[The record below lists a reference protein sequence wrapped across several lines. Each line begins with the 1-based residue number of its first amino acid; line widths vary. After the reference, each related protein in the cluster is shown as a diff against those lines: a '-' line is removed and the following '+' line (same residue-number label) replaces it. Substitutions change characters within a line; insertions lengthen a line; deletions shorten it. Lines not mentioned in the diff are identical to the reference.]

1 MWSWSGC
8 TFPNGVGGGM
18 LRSNLE
24 YGRGMS
30 MDKVRL
36 AIVGCGTI
44 SQLNAPGYLM
54 HEGCEVTAL
63 CDPLAERAEERA
75 GEWGIEPH
83 IHTSYEDVL
92 NDANVDAVELLTP
105 TFLHAEQIIA
115 GLEAGKHVSCQ
126 KPVAVDVAE
135 MGEIVAAVERS
146 DTFFRTTENFLYYPP
161 IVKARELIRDG
172 ALGDV
177 SMVRIRTVRG
187 SVEGAVLPIMEGAYT
202 WRLDPARNAGGM
214 LYDDGW
220 HKVATAIWWG
230 GGVERVSAH
239 VTRGDNFMNEMPSVA
254 TWKYAGVDRLAVIEY
269 AGASEMPM
277 RTRYYP
283 ADEFMEVIGSKGVLW
298 VTRCTGEMLDM
309 PPVVLHLGDESVSYH
324 LSMDWIE
331 GFNGAAA
338 DFVDGIL
345 EGRQPMM
352 DVRFSEE
359 VLRAILAMYRSSDSG
374 VWVAPGEVE

>member
-1 MWSWSGC
+1 M
-8 TFPNGVGGGM
+8 N
-18 LRSNLE
+18 
-24 YGRGMS
+24 
-30 MDKVRL
+30 KVRL

-63 CDPLAERAEERA
+63 CDPLVERAKERA
-75 GEWGIEPH
+75 KDWGIEPR
-83 IHTSYEDVL
+83 IHTSYEDAL

-126 KPVAVDVAE
+126 KPVAVDMAE
-135 MGEIVAAVERS
+135 MGEIAAAVERS

-161 IVKARELIRDG
+161 IVKARELMLDG
-172 ALGDV
+172 AVGDV
-177 SMVRIRTVRG
+177 SMVRIRTLRG
-187 SVEGAVLPIMEGAYT
+187 SMEGATLPIMEGAMT
-202 WRLDPARNAGGM
+202 WRQDPSRYVGGM

-230 GGVERVSAH
+230 GSVERVSAL
-239 VTRGDNFMNEMPSVA
+239 VTKGEDFLDELPSVA
-254 TWKYAGVDRLAVIEY
+254 TWKYAGADRLGVIEY
-269 AGASEMPM
+269 AGAAEMPM

-309 PPVVLHLGDESVSYH
+309 PPVVLHLGDESVSYQAP
-324 LSMDWIE
+324 MDWIE

-352 DVRFSEE
+352 DVKFSEE
-359 VLRAILAMYRSSDSG
+359 VLRTILAMYQSSDSG
-374 VWVAPGEVE
+374 MWVAPGEVE

>member
-1 MWSWSGC
+1 
-8 TFPNGVGGGM
+8 
-18 LRSNLE
+18 
-24 YGRGMS
+24 

-54 HEGCEVTAL
+54 HDGCEVTAL
-63 CDPLAERAEERA
+63 CDPLAERAESRA
-75 GEWGIEPH
+75 REWGIDPR

-92 NDANVDAVELLTP
+92 NDSNVDAVELLTP

-135 MGEIVAAVERS
+135 MGEIVAAVERA
-146 DTFFRTTENFLYYPP
+146 DTYFRTTENFLYYPP
-161 IVKARELIRDG
+161 IVKARELILDG
-172 ALGDV
+172 AVGDV
-177 SMVRIRTVRG
+177 SMVRIRTLRG
-187 SVEGAVLPIMEGAYT
+187 GMETATLPIMEGAMT
-202 WRLDPARNAGGM
+202 WRQDPSRNAGGM
-214 LYDDGW
+214 LFDDGW
-220 HKVATAIWWG
+220 HKVATAIWLG
-230 GGVERVSAH
+230 GGVERVSALM
-239 VTRGDNFMNEMPSVA
+239 TRSKDFVDETPSVA
-254 TWKYAGVDRLAVIEY
+254 MWKYVGGERLAVIEY

-309 PPVVLHLGDESVSYH
+309 PPVMLHLGDETVSYQVP
-324 LSMDWIE
+324 MDWVE

-359 VLRAILAMYRSSDSG
+359 VLRAILAMYRSSESG
-374 VWVAPGEVE
+374 VWVAPGEVG